1 MRIALDLRKIE
12 SSGIGRY
19 MRNIVEALV
28 HEAPEHEYVLIIPQG
43 LEHLLPLNGAKTK
56 VLPVDVPYYSIREQ
70 LAIPAILAKHRVDL
84 FHSPHFV
91 VPVIRTCP
99 VVVNIH
105 DVIYMARREELKSR
119 IGRIYYRC
127 MMPLAAHWSA
137 AVITSCEYTKKEI
150 IHHLGANPDKV
161 FVVPYGIDSRFQP
174 VTDAESLERV
184 RRKYGISDQYV
195 LYVGIYRERK
205 NHAGL
210 LHAFQHLI
218 HSGIPSQLV
227 IAGPMN
233 EAEEE
238 LRTLAAELRI
248 EKRVVLTGFV
258 ADEDLSAL
266 YSGARVY
273 ACPSLAEGFGLT
285 VIEAMACGTPVVCA
299 QNSSLPEAGGT
310 AALFA
315 DITNP
320 QLFAQA
326 LHRTFTDDVL
336 RQELIDRGIKHAKRF
351 SWRLAAQDTLK
362 IYAAAS
368 KS

>member
-1 MRIALDLRKIE
+1 MR
-12 SSGIGRY
+12 S
-19 MRNIVEALV
+19 MVEALT
-28 HEAPEHEYVLIIPQG
+28 HEAPEHEYVLIIPKG
-43 LEHLLPLNGAKTK
+43 CEHLLKLNGAKSK
-56 VLPVDVPYYSIREQ
+56 VLPVNVPYYSIQEQ
-70 LAIPAILAKHRVDL
+70 FVIPALLAKHRVDL

-91 VPVIRTCP
+91 VPVVQTCP

-105 DVIYMARREELKSR
+105 DVIYMARRDELKSR

-127 MMPLAAHWSA
+127 MMPLAAHWSD

-150 IHHLGANPDKV
+150 IHHLRARPDKV
-161 FVVPYGIDSRFQP
+161 FVVPYGIDLRFQP

-184 RRKYGISDQYV
+184 RRKYGISEQYV

-210 LHAFQHLI
+210 LQAFQHLVQ
-218 HSGIPSQLV
+218 SGTSCQLV

-233 EAEEE
+233 EAEQE
-238 LRTLAAELRI
+238 LRRQAAEMGI
-248 EKRVVLTGFV
+248 EQRMVLTGFV
-258 ADEDLSAL
+258 ADEDLPAL
-266 YSGARVY
+266 YSGAQVY
-273 ACPSLAEGFGLT
+273 ACPSVAEGFGLT

-299 QNSSLPEAGGT
+299 QNSSLPEAGGN

-315 DITNP
+315 DVSNP
-320 QLFAQA
+320 QLFGEA
-326 LHRTFTDDVL
+326 LHRALGDDAL
-336 RQELIDRGIKHAKRF
+336 RQELIDRGIKHATRF
-351 SWRLAAQDTLK
+351 SWKVAAQDTLK

>member
-1 MRIALDLRKIE
+1 MRC
-12 SSGIGRY
+12 
-19 MRNIVEALV
+19 IVEALV
-28 HEAPEHEYVLIIPQG
+28 HEAPEHEYVLIIPHG
-43 LEHLLPLNGAKTK
+43 LEHLLKLNGAQIK

-70 LAIPAILAKHRVDL
+70 FAIPAILAKHRVDL
-84 FHSPHFV
+84 FHSTHFV
-91 VPVIRTCP
+91 VPVVRTCP

-127 MMPLAAHWSA
+127 MMPLAAHWSD

-150 IHHLGANPDKV
+150 IYHLGASPDKV
-161 FVVPYGIDSRFQP
+161 FVVPYGIDSRFQR
-174 VTDAESLERV
+174 VTDAQSLECV

-210 LHAFQHLI
+210 LRAFQHLVQ
-218 HSGIPSQLV
+218 SGIPSQLV
-227 IAGPMN
+227 IAGPIN
-233 EAEEE
+233 EAKQE
-238 LRTLAAELRI
+238 LRTLAAELGI
-248 EKRVVLTGFV
+248 EERVLLTGFV
-258 ADEDLSAL
+258 ADEDLPAL
-266 YSGARVY
+266 YPGARVY

-326 LHRTFTDDVL
+326 LYRAFIDDAL
-336 RQELIDRGIKHAKRF
+336 RQDLIDRGLKHATRF
-351 SWRLAAQDTLK
+351 SWKLAAQETLK
-362 IYAAAS
+362 VYRVAS
-368 KS
+368 RR